1 MGETLK
7 DTGAPLEAYFLN
19 TTDTESS
26 TGIRLFLLGY
36 WRMCLAIIPPPAIQD
51 FSQFWSFYWIFTIL
65 FFFFLPSILALKESI
80 MLMTPVPRH
89 HAVEQTWRIKGNYF
103 KANTHA
109 NTLGEGKEALGI
121 SHWFLACNFPNSLA
135 VNWTGHG
142 TTYNWRFVDNRVV
155 F

>member
-1 MGETLK
+1 MGEALK

-19 TTDTESS
+19 TTDTDSS

-36 WRMCLAIIPPPAIQD
+36 WRMCLAMIPPHTG
-51 FSQFWSFYWIFTIL
+51 FLTIL
-65 FFFFLPSILALKESI
+65 VVLLNIYYTFFLPSILALKESI

-109 NTLGEGKEALGI
+109 NTLGEGKKALGI